1 MTQGNLTTIFSKTKR
16 IYSPESVRELTP
28 PPVSLRA
35 APHANQPSAGVRAS
49 PASPVLLASRQFLSY
64 HTAITRGLA
73 KGQAESKDS
82 FDVSSLYQSNIPI
95 KKGINEDMF
104 CFKDLGLARSDLCFS
119 KDVQRVYLLFCSVDG
134 LKVAKLWVISPSF
147 LLL

>member
-1 MTQGNLTTIFSKTKR
+1 MAPSQFPS
-16 IYSPESVRELTP
+16 Y
-28 PPVSLRA
+28 RA
-35 APHANQPSAGVRAS
+35 APMMELV
-49 PASPVLLASRQFLSY
+49 
-64 HTAITRGLA
+64 

-82 FDVSSLYQSNIPI
+82 FDASSLYQSNIPI

-104 CFKDLGLARSDLCFS
+104 CFRDLGLARSDLCFS
-119 KDVQRVYLLFCSVDG
+119 KDVQRVYLIIRSVDG